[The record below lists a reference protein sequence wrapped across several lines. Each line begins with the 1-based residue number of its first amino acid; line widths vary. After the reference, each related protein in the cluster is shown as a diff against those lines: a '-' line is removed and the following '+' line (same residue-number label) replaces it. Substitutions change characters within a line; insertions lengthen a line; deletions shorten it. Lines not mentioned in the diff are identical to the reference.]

1 MVDLERRQARTTG
14 TRSAGY
20 LCLLVLHSLKPLINS
35 VLLTKIKQQ
44 RSSPMAS
51 LTHLLPSLLQTF
63 PAHYLT
69 CAITCIPY
77 LRGTSKTSTPPR
89 CSPRLSP
96 RLLFIGFSA
105 SVTSAASQIRRLN
118 PRTPSDPTN
127 FASRPPFEGPVA
139 PSSGV
144 PSRSRAPGAA
154 GRPPP
159 RVAKPR
165 TATKAAR
172 SAPPALPGP
181 TGAEGRLEHGPRPA
195 PRTSGRP

>member
-1 MVDLERRQARTTG
+1 MAALERRQTCTAG
-14 TRSAGY
+14 TRSTGC
-20 LCLLVLHSLKPLINS
+20 LSLLVLHSLKPLINS
-35 VLLTKIKQQ
+35 VLLTKIKQK
-44 RSSPMAS
+44 RSSPTAS

-89 CSPRLSP
+89 CSP

-159 RVAKPR
+159 PCRQAPDGDKSRSFSPPSPTWPHR
-165 TATKAAR
+165 ELRGGWSTAL
-172 SAPPALPGP
+172 APL
-181 TGAEGRLEHGPRPA
+181 LA
-195 PRTSGRP
+195 P